1 MKKLLALLLTVTMV
15 ISMAACAPA
24 DPSDTTAG
32 KADTTTAAKE
42 TTTAP
47 TTTEPALDLTAL
59 PFVEPGS
66 VKLTVGLK
74 TNATVLDYND
84 NAYTKYL
91 EEKTGIDL
99 EFVFFSSDD
108 LEANQQLSLMLANR
122 ETLPDIIF
130 GILDS
135 ARIAEM
141 GREGYLVDQTGYYDA
156 YSVYHKAYVEENFD
170 EVQKNR
176 LWRTLT
182 DAVTGEIYAFP
193 SVNLGYT
200 VETVGVQG
208 GIDKVMAAN
217 VGMDIDEIDTVAEV
231 YEYLKKT
238 VKEDGN
244 NNGKSDEMGM
254 LFRANSDLANAT
266 QWVINAYVY
275 CLDAELFN
283 VTDGEVWTP
292 YNTDEYRKALIELNK
307 WYNEGL
313 ISPMSYSLTENKE
326 FKPVI
331 DPLTSDYTVSIFGG
345 HPTLVCE
352 ASGTVGL
359 EYNPLPILADE
370 TGKGGYA
377 TLKDPFACTGTA
389 FITTDCE
396 NPELAYRLFDFMCAD
411 VAMHYARLGEEGVN
425 WEHIDGEKEGL
436 KDAMGNWAGIR
447 MIKDEW
453 SQETKATWHYNPV
466 FAGDAFGVGH
476 GSSAVD
482 FSDVSNRRLVTYGN
496 LWVQREGEVPAE
508 KAVGMAY
515 TEEEQDI
522 LDEYKK
528 LYKGFVLESRAEFV
542 TGAKDPNN
550 DAVWQEY
557 LEELEKNGESDL
569 LDAYQSAYTRMIG

>member
-1 MKKLLALLLTVTMV
+1 
-15 ISMAACAPA
+15 
-24 DPSDTTAG
+24 
-32 KADTTTAAKE
+32 
-42 TTTAP
+42 
-47 TTTEPALDLTAL
+47 
-59 PFVEPGS
+59 
-66 VKLTVGLK
+66 
-74 TNATVLDYND
+74 
-84 NAYTKYL
+84 
-91 EEKTGIDL
+91 
-99 EFVFFSSDD
+99 
-108 LEANQQLSLMLANR
+108 
-122 ETLPDIIF
+122 
-130 GILDS
+130 
-135 ARIAEM
+135 
-141 GREGYLVDQTGYYDA
+141 
-156 YSVYHKAYVEENFD
+156 
-170 EVQKNR
+170 
-176 LWRTLT
+176 
-182 DAVTGEIYAFP
+182 
-193 SVNLGYT
+193 
-200 VETVGVQG
+200 
-208 GIDKVMAAN
+208 MAAN

-396 NPELAYRLFDFMCAD
+396 NPELA
-411 VAMHYARLGEEGVN
+411 
-425 WEHIDGEKEGL
+425 
-436 KDAMGNWAGIR
+436 
-447 MIKDEW
+447 
-453 SQETKATWHYNPV
+453 
-466 FAGDAFGVGH
+466 
-476 GSSAVD
+476 
-482 FSDVSNRRLVTYGN
+482 
-496 LWVQREGEVPAE
+496 
-508 KAVGMAY
+508 
-515 TEEEQDI
+515 
-522 LDEYKK
+522 
-528 LYKGFVLESRAEFV
+528 
-542 TGAKDPNN
+542 
-550 DAVWQEY
+550 
-557 LEELEKNGESDL
+557 
-569 LDAYQSAYTRMIG
+569 